1 MTPTPETYFRTARS
15 LIGRT
20 NELALVHG
28 VLDDPDA
35 PGAVILFEGQGGIG
49 KTRLL
54 AETREHCEERAH
66 LLCTGVIDLY
76 LTRHQQPA
84 RIMAAIAQQLRAAA
98 ARRGIAGDFFSHY
111 LSAQERF
118 YAGRGESVEDERRA
132 LEQAFLSDYAAAAR
146 GRRLVLL
153 IDTLEKLHPTI
164 ADAEPF
170 DFRRAGRLEIW
181 LANLVAQLPN
191 SIVVIAGRPRER
203 QRRLFAG
210 ILGERLRVV
219 QVQPFTL
226 EETAAYV
233 SSEFPD
239 LRDALPVDVLHT
251 ISAGRPV
258 VLAIALA
265 CAQIGIFDLG
275 ALPPGFEQQYPDNHA
290 QLSDAF
296 VRLLVGDLQNQ
307 RPAIAQLLAKAV
319 YLRKGLRLPLLDQ
332 IARDEG
338 SEFDQAE
345 LARQLDRLGSFVLVK
360 RIDEQEIILH
370 DEIYELLLGK
380 IGDHEAV
387 RWWRSAMAFLD
398 TQLAETIAE
407 LRAAYQPGSQDARA
421 SVAALQQRLQT
432 IQVERLFYQMSA
444 DLRRGYQSYRELS
457 SNAIAARDDDFDTQL
472 QEELARFFDA
482 ETEWGRLFRRRL
494 LTSGLTWDQIIYD
507 EGIRWVYRR
516 IAAHIPGTDRYLAAI
531 AIAEKVRASYPAIY
545 ADDVLARGDL
555 DAAQLQAEVYTPEKA
570 PRGAQIG
577 ANYDRLTADL
587 AAVIARTPAD
597 DPDSAYSKFI
607 IANAY
612 NYWGY
617 FERTQERLQSAT
629 EKYSRA
635 IAYYRQLGPEV
646 ESLHA
651 VTLNNLGYALARQG
665 ESEQGLHCVDASLAM
680 VERIGASYRIA
691 TTLNTRA
698 HLLADLHQPEQAL
711 RSTQMAQTIFEG
723 AESVRGLAL
732 CANAEGRIRS
742 KLAEALP
749 HGPAQDAEYE
759 RATAAYSQAISVF
772 DTKIVGEVSRRIETR
787 VSLSK
792 CYRDWASARAASG
805 DGSLQQSRALELL
818 EAARALVTAQT
829 PRLIR
834 CTILES
840 MAVIF
845 VDRGEFARARALLA
859 EAAELLPA
867 NLRDPQRL
875 SESAETRELR
885 LNWLRFAQIELQ
897 LMVCAFGEGLR
908 EEGCGHMVRAF
919 SGLITFSPDA
929 APLARFRALARRALR
944 AVGDDV
950 ELARLRAVA
959 QEAGARMDALSPALN
974 TVDRIFAQTIQDIA
988 LFGPEPPRPT

>member
-1 MTPTPETYFRTARS
+1 MTPTPETYFRAARS

-20 NELALVHG
+20 RELALVSG
-28 VLDDPDA
+28 VLDGHDGPS
-35 PGAVILFEGQGGIG
+35 AVVLFEGQGGIG

-54 AETREHCEERAH
+54 AETRERCEGREH

-84 RIMAAIAQQLRAAA
+84 RIMAAVATQLREAA
-98 ARRGIAGDFFSHY
+98 ARRGVAGALFSHF

-118 YAGRGESVEDERRA
+118 YAGRGESAEDERRA

-181 LANLVAQLPN
+181 LANLLAQLPN
-191 SIVVIAGRPRER
+191 STVLLAGRPRER
-203 QRRLFAG
+203 QRRLFARV
-210 ILGERLRVV
+210 LGDRLRVV

-226 EETAAYV
+226 AETAAYV
-233 SSEFPD
+233 ESEFPD

-265 CAQIGIFDLG
+265 CAQLGVFDLG

-296 VRLLVGDLQNQ
+296 VHLLVGDLQNQ
-307 RPAIAQLLAKAV
+307 RPALAQLLAKAV
-319 YLRKGLRLPLLDQ
+319 YLRKGLRLPLLGQ
-332 IARDEG
+332 IAADEG
-338 SEFDQAE
+338 GPFDQAE
-345 LARQLDRLGSFVLVK
+345 LAQQLDRLGGFVLVK

-380 IGDHEAV
+380 IGDQEAV
-387 RWWRSAMAFLD
+387 GWWRSAMAHLD
-398 TQLAETIAE
+398 GQLAATSAE
-407 LRAAYQPGSQDARA
+407 LRAAYQRDDHGARA

-432 IQVERLFYQMSA
+432 LQVERLYYQMAA

-457 SNAIAARDDDFDTQL
+457 GNAIAARDDDFDTQL

-482 ETEWGRLFRRRL
+482 DTGWGRLFRRRL

-531 AIAEKVRASYPAIY
+531 AIAEQVRARYPAIY
-545 ADDVLARGDL
+545 ADDLLARCDL

-570 PRGAQIG
+570 PRGPAIG
-577 ANYDRLTADL
+577 ANYERLAADL
-587 AAVIARTPAD
+587 AAVIAATPAD
-597 DPDSAYSKFI
+597 DPDSTYSKFI
-607 IANAY
+607 LANAY

-651 VTLNNLGYALARQG
+651 VTLNNLGFALTRQG
-665 ESEQGLHCVDASLAM
+665 DSEQGLACVDASLAM

-698 HLLADLHQPEQAL
+698 HLLADLNQPEQAL
-711 RSTQMAQTIFEG
+711 RSTQMAQAIFDG
-723 AESVRGLAL
+723 LESVRGLAL

-742 KLAEALP
+742 KLADALP

-759 RATAAYSQAISVF
+759 RATASYSLAISIF

-792 CYRDWASARAASG
+792 CYRDWGIARAAAA
-805 DGSLQQSRALELL
+805 DGALQQARALELL
-818 EAARALVTAQT
+818 EQARALVTAQT

-840 MAVIF
+840 MAVIL
-845 VDRGEFARARALLA
+845 VDRGEYARARALLG
-859 EAAELLPA
+859 EAAELLPP
-867 NLRDPQRL
+867 NLRDPERL
-875 SESAETRELR
+875 VESPETRELR

-897 LMVCAFGEGLR
+897 LMLCAFGEGRR
-908 EEGCGHMVRAF
+908 EEACAHMVRAF

-929 APLARFRALARRALR
+929 APLGRFRTLARRALR
-944 AVGDDV
+944 AVGDEA

-959 QEAGARMDALSPALN
+959 QEAGARMEALSPALN
-974 TVDRIFAQTIQDIA
+974 TVDRAFAQTIQDLA